1 MQKNENGDEVVLFA
15 KIILVFLFILAV
27 GGIKMRKKK
36 KKKYVHEDFL
46 SMRKRMLNEI
56 SDENIIYEE
65 SQTGPQEEPTLQEIH
80 LKLDEWMEKREG
92 KK

>member
-1 MQKNENGDEVVLFA
+1 MKER
-15 KIILVFLFILAV
+15 K
-27 GGIKMRKKK
+27 RKKRI
-36 KKKYVHEDFL
+36 HEDFL

-80 LKLDEWMEKREG
+80 LELDEMTKKRKEK
-92 KK
+92 K